1 MRILFPSLRI
11 PFVTISL
18 ARSRASM
25 IAASFPLSLGTT
37 LELARRPRVHLT
49 PSSPFRAFSFLLT
62 V

>member
-25 IAASFPLSLGTT
+25 IAASFPLSLLGQPSNSHADHVYT
-37 LELARRPRVHLT
+37 LHHPLHFARSR
-49 PSSPFRAFSFLLT
+49 SC
-62 V
+62 